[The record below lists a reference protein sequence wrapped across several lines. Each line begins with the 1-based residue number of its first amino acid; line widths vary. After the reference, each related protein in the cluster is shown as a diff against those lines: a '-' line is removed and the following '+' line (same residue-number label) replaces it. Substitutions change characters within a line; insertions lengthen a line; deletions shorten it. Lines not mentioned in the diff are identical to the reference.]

1 VQLTQLRLQLPADT
15 QWRWSCCACRHSAVS
30 TMSSYS
36 PVVLTTCTVLTAL
49 SLWVHRRLSSLT
61 LTLGDCDAKESVER
75 MLIAA
80 VQRVWSTEWNSSW
93 KNVTEWLKMRTIWHQ
108 RSVRFLLC
116 FAILRHIHT
125 LYPGLPRWA
134 GTGKVKPVWILLKQD
149 TVSGSGISWAICKSA
164 PHSRQKT
171 IPPLS
176 FFTGWM
182 PFLPPNQQCQS
193 TEGTLCHSEN

>member
-1 VQLTQLRLQLPADT
+1 MQLTQLRLQLPADT

-30 TMSSYS
+30 MMSSYS
-36 PVVLTTCTVLTAL
+36 PVVLTTCTVLTAP

-61 LTLGDCDAKESVER
+61 LTLSDCDVKESVER

-125 LYPGLPRWA
+125 LYLGLPRWA
-134 GTGKVKPVWILLKQD
+134 G
-149 TVSGSGISWAICKSA
+149 
-164 PHSRQKT
+164 KT
-171 IPPLS
+171 SLD
-176 FFTGWM
+176 FT
-182 PFLPPNQQCQS
+182 
-193 TEGTLCHSEN
+193 EARHSEWQWHQLGHMQVCTSLQTENHPTT